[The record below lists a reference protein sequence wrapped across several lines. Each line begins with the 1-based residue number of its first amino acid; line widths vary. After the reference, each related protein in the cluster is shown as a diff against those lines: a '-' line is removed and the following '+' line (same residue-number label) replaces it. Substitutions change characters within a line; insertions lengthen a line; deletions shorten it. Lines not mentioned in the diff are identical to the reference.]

1 MPGMIPA
8 LATLR
13 RRLLGLAPWAALVLV
28 CGLLAG
34 AVHRHHDEGAPQHD
48 HCAVCH
54 VSHVKAVPA
63 GASIAPARPTLPGSR
78 LAPAPIDLPAAL
90 AGTIARGR
98 APPARG

>member
-8 LATLR
+8 FTNLR

-34 AVHRHHDEGAPQHD
+34 AVHRHHDEGTPQHD
-48 HCAVCH
+48 HCA
-54 VSHVKAVPA
+54 
-63 GASIAPARPTLPGSR
+63 GAATAPARPTLPGSR
-78 LAPAPIDLPAAL
+78 LAPAPIDAPAAL